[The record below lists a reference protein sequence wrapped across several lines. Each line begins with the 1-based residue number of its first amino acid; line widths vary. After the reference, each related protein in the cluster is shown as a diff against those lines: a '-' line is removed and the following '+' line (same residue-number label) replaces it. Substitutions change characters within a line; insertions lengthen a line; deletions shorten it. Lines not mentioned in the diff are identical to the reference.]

1 MENNNNIVKDND
13 LANVSGGTKEE
24 IDKIIALFRKYGFE
38 NEAKILEKSGVF
50 FFKDGFDKVMKDL
63 GYTHELTVYAYDDEH
78 NNYNIYNGNRI
89 GNMKFMEILEDF
101 LYRKA
106 NGIEWWE

>member
-1 MENNNNIVKDND
+1 MEKENNTVKDND
-13 LANVSGGTKEE
+13 LANVSGGTREE

-38 NEAKILEKSGVF
+38 NEAKKLEKSGVF
-50 FFKDGFDKVMKDL
+50 FFKDGFDSVMKSL

-89 GNMKFMEILEDF
+89 GNMKFMEILEEF
-101 LYRKA
+101 LSRTA
-106 NGIEWWE
+106 NGTEWWQ

>member
-1 MENNNNIVKDND
+1 MEKENNTVKDND
-13 LANVSGGTKEE
+13 LANVSGGTREE

-38 NEAKILEKSGVF
+38 NEAKKLEKSGVF
-50 FFKDGFDKVMKDL
+50 FFNDGFDSVMKSL

-89 GNMKFMEILEDF
+89 GNMKFMEILEEF
-101 LYRKA
+101 LSRTA
-106 NGIEWWE
+106 NGTEWWQ

>member
-1 MENNNNIVKDND
+1 MEEKIIKDQD
-13 LANVSGGTKEE
+13 LEAVSGGTKEE
-24 IDKIIALFRKYGFE
+24 INNIIAAFRKYGFE
-38 NEAKILEKSGVF
+38 NEAKKLEKSGVY

-63 GYTHELTVYAYDDEH
+63 GYTHQLTVYAYDDEN

-89 GNMKFMEILEDF
+89 GNMKFMEILEEF

-106 NGIEWWE
+106 NNIEWWE